1 MAAVLEAVLVVVAAV
16 PEACRLGDDLFPAA
30 CRPEDGLCLVASAPG
45 AAAARVAVGTQEG
58 DGVPEAVDRVA
69 VGNPEEAGDG
79 EGAVGSRDTR
89 FCGPILDRGH
99 SNARKPPWRMCNR
112 PNRHNQTAIIRR
124 AVQER

>member
-45 AAAARVAVGTQEG
+45 AAAA
-58 DGVPEAVDRVA
+58 RVA